1 MSGPDLNKS
10 GGFVNPF
17 MAQNPAIAIMTYN
30 RVKQK
35 TEAELIAE
43 AERLEKI
50 LVQVDE
56 QATDK
61 DGNID
66 FSKVQVFTGTAEE
79 VSGKVLDI
87 HSELCGVQQALQEL
101 NEEKARQKKKEE
113 EAMGIYRANMGG
125 NVDPSTPEQL
135 IHIVGTRPSD
145 RFLAFIE
152 EEFDL
157 TYGSKLKDYLSNHK
171 IATPEEQIPLNYTD
185 RQIRQALFGSMAS
198 PQVMGA
204 TFKTTSWDPWYEREP
219 GFVDARTR
227 PIQVLDIIPMFTTN
241 TDTVAYMEET
251 TYAPAAEEKAEETD
265 TNEAGYALT
274 ERTSP
279 VRRISHYIPVT
290 EESMADEGQVRS
302 YLDMRLPFGVMQ
314 RADGQVIHGNG
325 AAPNLKGILAEDDI
339 QLFRVTTSGTPKKIV
354 KPWHRIREMK
364 TKIRFTGR
372 AFPTHAL
379 LNPIVWEEAIL
390 SESSAGGFYSGGPQ
404 RPEMDVAWGMRVVET
419 DHLTDTV
426 SGNGANNRMIGGIVG
441 DFTGMYIGM
450 WVRHGVRTEAGL
462 IGDDFKKFRISLR
475 SSFRAAFIVQR
486 AQAFIAMVNA
496 KEAGGVAD

>member
-1 MSGPDLNKS
+1 MSGPDLHKS

-35 TEAELIAE
+35 TEDELIAE
-43 AERLEKI
+43 IERLEKI

-61 DGNID
+61 DGNVD

-101 NEEKARQKKKEE
+101 SEEKARQKKKEE

-125 NVDPSTPEQL
+125 NVDPNMPEQL

-152 EEFDL
+152 EEFDIS
-157 TYGSKLKDYLSNHK
+157 YGEKFKNYLKNHA
-171 IATPEEQIPLNYTD
+171 ITTPEEQIPLAYTD

-219 GFVDARTR
+219 GFIDARTR
-227 PIQVLDIIPMFTTN
+227 PIQVLDVIPMFTTN

-251 TYAPAAEEKAEETD
+251 TYAPAAAEKEE
-265 TNEAGYALT
+265 EADAPEANFALT

-290 EESMADEGQVRS
+290 EESMADEGQVRA

-314 RADGQVIHGNG
+314 RADEQVIHGNG
-325 AAPNLKGILAEDDI
+325 ASPNLSGILDADDI
-339 QLFRVTTSGTPKKIV
+339 QLFRITTSGTPKKIV
-354 KPWHRIREMK
+354 KPWNRIREMK
-364 TKIRFTGR
+364 TKVRFEGR

-379 LNPIVWEEAIL
+379 LNPNVWEEAIL
-390 SESSAGGFYSGGPQ
+390 SESASGGFYSGGPQ

-419 DHLTDTV
+419 DHLAGDA
-426 SGNGANNRMIGGIVG
+426 SGNGAGNRKFGGIVG

-486 AQAFIAMVNA
+486 AHAFIGMINA
-496 KEAGGVAD
+496 KADGTVAD